1 MANPPSQIYIYSL
14 GAHVCG
20 MYTGKQILRTA
31 ALVFSVSLL
40 LACTAPLLS
49 PTPVQARTLD
59 LQGWGGW
66 IVKLD
71 SSGKY
76 SESLS
81 KTYVQTLVSDLASK
95 GYNLIRCE
103 SRASFLGNS
112 EYSKIR
118 YPVLDLLI
126 SKALSSGITIVIDPI
141 HDFPPETESYEV
153 QSNYASWLAAL
164 KEVGYRYNGKSNV
177 ILECIN
183 EYKLSDAYTKFQ
195 RIVTDLRNAGITLPL
210 HFNIM
215 WNNVGELRPLTDP
228 LNKVSMGHHIYGNH
242 DDDWRKPNSGESW
255 LTYVKRIGV
264 ETVMTHMFTS
274 TEKLWFGYPLS
285 QGRAVMCT
293 EVGASIRFKYSPWNV
308 AYVMRL
314 LEYSAKYGV
323 GAAVFRTGYCGDK
336 DIYEQKAKEYF
347 GRSLYTG

>member
-1 MANPPSQIYIYSL
+1 MNE
-14 GAHVCG
+14 G
-20 MYTGKQILRTA
+20 RTIVKA
-31 ALVFSVSLL
+31 VAIIFAVSLL
-40 LACTAPLLS
+40 LVCTTPLISPAPA
-49 PTPVQARTLD
+49 QARTLNY
-59 LQGWGGW
+59 QGWGGW

-71 SSGKY
+71 SYGRY

-81 KTYVQTLVSDLASK
+81 KTYVQTLVSDLSSK
-95 GYNLIRCE
+95 GYNLIRYE
-103 SRASFLGNS
+103 ARANFLGNS

-126 SKALSSGITIVIDPI
+126 SKALSYGITVVIDPI

-153 QSNYASWLAAL
+153 QSNYSAWLAAL

-195 RIVTDLRNAGITLPL
+195 KIVTDLRNAGTTLPL
-210 HFNIM
+210 HFNYM

-228 LNKVSMGHHIYGNH
+228 LNKVSVGHHIYGNH
-242 DDDWRKPNSGESW
+242 DDDWRKPNNGESW
-255 LTYVKRIGV
+255 VNYCKRIGV
-264 ETVMTHMFTS
+264 EAVMTKIFTS
-274 TEKLWFGYPLS
+274 SEKLWFGYPLS

-308 AYVMRL
+308 AYVMRV
-314 LEYSAKYGV
+314 LEYAEMYGV
-323 GAAVFRTGYCGDK
+323 GAAVFRTGYSGDK
-336 DIYEQKAKEYF
+336 EIYEQKAKEYF
-347 GRSLYTG
+347 GRSFHIA